1 MTTPENAEMRQLA
14 LKVLR
19 QHAGPAAGGEAI
31 AAAAQRAFDDLAR
44 VSVPLIGQVG
54 VEALA
59 GRAVHLA
66 QREHQWL
73 VCTRAAEQPEE
84 LFAQV
89 ASCIERQ
96 DPAVATEGAGAVF
109 AALTRL
115 LVTFIG
121 EPLTARLLRQ
131 AWPYAFSD
139 VSTEEI

>member
-73 VCTRAAEQPEE
+73 VCTRAPEQPEE

>member
-66 QREHQWL
+66 QREHL
-73 VCTRAAEQPEE
+73 
-84 LFAQV
+84 
-89 ASCIERQ
+89 
-96 DPAVATEGAGAVF
+96 
-109 AALTRL
+109 
-115 LVTFIG
+115 
-121 EPLTARLLRQ
+121 
-131 AWPYAFSD
+131 
-139 VSTEEI
+139 